1 MSILLFVGTI
11 AFLIF
16 IHELGH
22 FAAAKLVGIP
32 VQEFGIGFPPRML
45 TLFKYGGTEFTLN
58 WLPLGGFV
66 RPEERDDE
74 QAPDALMAAKP
85 IKRIIVLL
93 AGPIMNFLMAIIIL
107 ASIFYSAGKDLTHVT
122 ITGIESNS
130 PADTAGIQPEDAIL
144 SINGIEIESIDQL
157 QAITSENKGKE
168 VSLDILRDGE
178 TISLVLVPRVDV
190 DEKQGAMG
198 IGLYE
203 HLTIPGAVLFAV
215 QDLGFQ
221 IQQMATTSMRLV
233 GLKGIYDGF
242 QLTRDIDESEDTFF
256 AGYFSYMFVASI
268 SFSLAALNLLPIPIF
283 DGGKILLALPEL
295 LFKIKVPMNLYYAL
309 NVASLGLVLLFMV
322 YVNVQDFINPAITLT
337 PTP

>member
-11 AFLIF
+11 ALLIF

-22 FAAAKLVGIP
+22 LVAAKLVGIP

-45 TLFKYGGTEFTLN
+45 TLFKAGGTEFTLN

-66 RPEERDDE
+66 RPEEREDE
-74 QAPDALMAAKP
+74 QAPDAMLAAKP
-85 IKRIIVLL
+85 INRIIMLIG
-93 AGPIMNFLMAIIIL
+93 GPLMNFITALIIL
-107 ASIFYSAGKDLTHVT
+107 TTVFYSAGAKLDTVT
-122 ITGIESNS
+122 ITGVETDS
-130 PADTAGIQPEDAIL
+130 PADTAGLQPYDEVL
-144 SINGIEIESIDQL
+144 SINGTQVGTIEEL
-157 QAITSENKGKE
+157 QTITSANKGQE
-168 VSLDILRDGE
+168 VTLNILRSGDPL
-178 TISLVLVPRVDV
+178 TISLIPRVDT
-190 DEKQGAMG
+190 DENQGAMG

-203 HLTIPGAVLFAV
+203 PMSIPESLIFAV
-215 QDLGFQ
+215 QDIGFQ
-221 IQQMATTSMRLV
+221 IQQMATTSLRLV
-233 GLKGIYDGF
+233 GMKGIYDGF
-242 QLTRDIDESEDTFF
+242 QLTRDIDQNQESIF

-295 LFKIKVPMNLYYAL
+295 LFKVKVPINLYYAL
-309 NVASLGLVLLFMV
+309 NVASLGLVLIFMI